1 MTILGIMGGLLM
13 GYAIISIIMK
23 HKANKIQSEH
33 IKDLIEIQRKHNGK
47 MDTLGKE
54 LDRMLEDEEV

>member
-1 MTILGIMGGLLM
+1 M